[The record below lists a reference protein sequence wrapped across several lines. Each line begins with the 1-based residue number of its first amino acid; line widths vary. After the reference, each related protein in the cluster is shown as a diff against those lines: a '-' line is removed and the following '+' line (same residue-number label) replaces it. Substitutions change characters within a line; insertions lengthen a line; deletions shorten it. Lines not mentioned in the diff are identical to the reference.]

1 MSQHSAFLDRMTQRL
16 DQLDARMQDL
26 VQRAQALDTP
36 QARRAVDDLQASL
49 AVTRERLQEL
59 RRMGADL
66 TDETTR
72 SFTASFDR
80 LNAAFGRTTEELR

>member
-1 MSQHSAFLDRMTQRL
+1 
-16 DQLDARMQDL
+16 
-26 VQRAQALDTP
+26 
-36 QARRAVDDLQASL
+36 VDDLQASL

-66 TDETTR
+66 TAETIQ